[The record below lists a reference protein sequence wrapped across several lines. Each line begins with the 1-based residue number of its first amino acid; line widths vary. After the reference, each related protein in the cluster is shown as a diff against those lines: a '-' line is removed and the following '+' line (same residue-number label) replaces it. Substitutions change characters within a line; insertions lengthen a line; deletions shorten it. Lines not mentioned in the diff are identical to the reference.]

1 MKLFLSHSSADK
13 SNVKAIIRYFPSIIS
28 TWLDENNLL
37 GGSNLEETFEKA
49 IKTECDYILVF
60 LGGPREMNTWV
71 LKELAWGMQK
81 QKEIHRTFIIPII
94 MPNVYGDPFT
104 VFPEIQGI
112 KYLKLDNYEDIGFRA
127 CAEKIF
133 NHLICLVI
141 QDIDNLRH
149 PKATDVK
156 TSIKQANDKT
166 TALCNKLY
174 EIIFGYRQDNPITV
188 DELYEKMNKI
198 LPESYDFPQF
208 LELLDYAVS
217 KMPGIY
223 YDREELYVIEE
234 HMSLKSIFGTEKKK
248 EIASEAARLIRSGQT
263 IFIDA
268 GSTMIELVKI
278 LCTRIKSNNLGRLK
292 IIVISTDQA
301 SLIAD
306 ACAAMGYDQYNSPIQ
321 LYMPGGMVRPN
332 TKAIVDYDENKSEIK
347 DLINTIGNIDL
358 AFVGANGVTL
368 NDGVT
373 THQNM
378 ELSIKSIVC
387 ENAANLYFVFDD
399 TKCGIKCEEVI
410 GKFGV
415 DKFKVIT
422 NCCEDNPVAQEIL
435 NAYPEHFVIAKKK
448 RV

>member
-13 SNVKAIIRYFPSIIS
+13 SNVKAIIKYFPSIIS

-37 GGSNLEETFEKA
+37 SGADLDETFEKA

-60 LGGPREMNTWV
+60 LGGPREANTWV

-81 QKEIHRTFIIPII
+81 QKETQRTFIIPII

-104 VFPEIQGI
+104 VFPEINGI
-112 KYLKLDNYEDIGFRA
+112 KYLKLDNYEEIGFRA

-149 PKATDVK
+149 PKVNDVK

-174 EIIFGYRQDNPITV
+174 EIIFGYREDNPITV
-188 DELYEKMNKI
+188 DELYEKMDKV
-198 LPESYDFPQF
+198 LPESYDFAQF
-208 LELLDYAVS
+208 LELLDYAVA

-234 HMSLKSIFGTEKKK
+234 HVSLKKIFATEKKK
-248 EIASEAARLIRSGQT
+248 EIGSEAAKLIRSGQT

-268 GSTMIELVKI
+268 GSTMNELVNI
-278 LCTRIKSNNLGRLK
+278 LCTRIKSKNLGNLK

-306 ACAAMGYDQYNSPIQ
+306 ACAQMGYDQYNSPIQ

-332 TKAIVDYDENKSEIK
+332 TKAIVDYDENKSEIN
-347 DLINTIGNIDL
+347 DLIKSVGPIDL
-358 AFVGANGVTL
+358 AFVGANGITL
-368 NDGVT
+368 KDGVT
-373 THQNM
+373 THLNM
-378 ELSIKSIVC
+378 ELAIKSTVC
-387 ENAANLYFVFDD
+387 QSAKNLYFVFDD
-399 TKCGIKCEEVI
+399 TKFGIKCEEVI
-410 GKFGV
+410 GKLGV

-422 NCCEDNPVAQEIL
+422 NCAPENEIA
-435 NAYPEHFVIAKKK
+435 NEIIESYKEHFIIAKKR